1 MSHPYASQ
9 TPSTGPLS
17 SRRMSRRAPYKAK
30 QNIRTTRNR
39 SDATRHS
46 AAHPRVANTRLSKQL
61 ASTPG
66 QTDSRGSGRHSGP
79 RSGQPLLR
87 FFTPHR
93 RKLLGAGGAITVLA
107 MATILPTQVSS
118 QAIADSNCE
127 QVVKSGAE
135 VSRGQLSSLLEMP
148 TRSTREAVR
157 QVVAEP
163 YCTLPALTPVESTY
177 VESAESGAETKTN
190 TVKTIDR
197 EAYPLA
203 FDPEAWLIVK
213 YSEGEY
219 QGYDFVFKP

>member
-17 SRRMSRRAPYKAK
+17 SRRMSRRAQYKARQNSKTK
-30 QNIRTTRNR
+30 QNR
-39 SDATRHS
+39 SEATCHS
-46 AAHPRVANTRLSKQL
+46 AAHARVANTRLSKQL
-61 ASTPG
+61 ASNPG

-79 RSGQPLLR
+79 HSGQPLLP

-135 VSRGQLSSLLEMP
+135 VSRRQLSSLLEMP
-148 TRSTREAVR
+148 IRSTREAVR

-163 YCTLPALTPVESTY
+163 YCTLPALTPIESTEIE
-177 VESAESGAETKTN
+177 VESGAEAKTN
-190 TVKTIDR
+190 TVKTIERD
-197 EAYPLA
+197 AYPLA
-203 FDPEAWLIVK
+203 FDPEAWVVLN